1 MAEELGGIFGPKPAA
16 RGGFDAEVRER
27 IEAWTMPGFK
37 PWDHDSGL
45 VDNGPSDAAAPAE
58 QADEAPGAKDETDA
72 GAAET
77 VVDFPEPAPD
87 AQAPVAEADELPAFM
102 HEESA

>member
-1 MAEELGGIFGPKPAA
+1 
-16 RGGFDAEVRER
+16 
-27 IEAWTMPGFK
+27 MPGFK